1 MKKKVTIF
9 MPVYNGARFLAE
21 AIESVLSQTFTGF
34 EFIIIDDGSTDNTW
48 SILKEYKKRDNRL
61 IIKRYATNLGLSV
74 RLSEGRSMA
83 NGEYF
88 ARMDADDICLP
99 QRIAEQVNYLDRNQ
113 EISICGTWAD
123 VFDGEK
129 HRIWKYPLDHDSI
142 YARMLFEST
151 LVHPSVM
158 MRLSDFNKHDI
169 WYDANVKY
177 GQDYELWSRSLE
189 YLRFANIPYPL
200 IKHRIH
206 SEAIGLKRSREQ
218 QLTRTQVYR
227 YFFERFNL
235 EYSQDE
241 LFLHEQLASRRLFF
255 DEDFPGMALHWL
267 ERIAHA
273 NHKVCL
279 INATVL
285 DEELGR
291 RWTLVCNNTEINP
304 LKLWSYIISSS
315 LPFKGSTGLLKIAY
329 SAILLIRKLVV
340 AKKNR

>member
-21 AIESVLSQTFTGF
+21 AIESILSQTFTGF

-48 SILKEYKKRDNRL
+48 SILKEYKKRDKRL

-74 RLSEGRSMA
+74 RLCEGRFMA

-129 HRIWKYPLDHDSI
+129 HRVWKYPLDHDSI
-142 YARMLFEST
+142 YARMLFGSA

-169 WYDANVKY
+169 WFDANVKY

-189 YLRFANIPYPL
+189 KMRFANIPYQL
-200 IKHRIH
+200 IKYRIH
-206 SEAIGLKRSREQ
+206 EGAISSKNSRGQ
-218 QLTRTQVYR
+218 QKTRMQVYR
-227 YFFERFNL
+227 RFFDCL
-235 EYSQDE
+235 HLDYSPDD
-241 LFLHEQLASRRLFF
+241 LFFHGQLATHQYGL
-255 DEDFPGMALHWL
+255 DEEFLTVALNWF
-267 ERIAHA
+267 EKITQA
-273 NHKVCL
+273 NHNTCL
-279 INATVL
+279 INATAL
-285 DEELGR
+285 DEELSR
-291 RWTLVCNNTEINP
+291 RWTLAIHRSP
-304 LKLWSYIISSS
+304 IPAFRLIRLIYSSS
-315 LPFKGSTGLLKIAY
+315 LRFEDYDGILKILKSNAFVIKRAF
-329 SAILLIRKLVV
+329 AIR
-340 AKKNR
+340 